1 MVGPE
6 AGGLNLACKPAGQT
20 RLARVA
26 ETAPAIEL
34 RGLRREFGERVAF
47 AGVDLSLPSG
57 ATLAVLGPNGSGKT
71 TLLRVLAGLLRPS
84 AGEAR
89 VLGCELPG
97 ESWKLRGR
105 IGYLGH
111 DPLLY
116 RDLTPRENLRF
127 VARLHGLDREDAESR
142 IDRLLAAVG
151 MDRRADDRVAEFSAG
166 MAQRVA
172 VCGALLTEPEL
183 LLLDEPEAHLDAA
196 AREAVEALLAEGGP
210 TRVIVS
216 HDRRLAG
223 TAGNTVLELG

>member
-1 MVGPE
+1 M
-6 AGGLNLACKPAGQT
+6 
-20 RLARVA
+20 A

-47 AGVDLSLPSG
+47 AGIDLAVPSG
-57 ATLAVLGPNGSGKT
+57 STLAVLGPNGSGKT

-84 AGEAR
+84 GGEAR
-89 VLGCELPG
+89 VLGCELPA

-116 RDLTPRENLRF
+116 RDLTARENLRF
-127 VARLHGLDREDAESR
+127 VARLHGLDRAGAESR
-142 IDRLLAAVG
+142 IEQLLAAVG

-183 LLLDEPEAHLDAA
+183 LLLDEPEAHLDAR
-196 AREAVEALLAEGGP
+196 AREASEALLAANGR

-216 HDRRLAG
+216 HERKRASADA
-223 TAGNTVLELG
+223 VLELR